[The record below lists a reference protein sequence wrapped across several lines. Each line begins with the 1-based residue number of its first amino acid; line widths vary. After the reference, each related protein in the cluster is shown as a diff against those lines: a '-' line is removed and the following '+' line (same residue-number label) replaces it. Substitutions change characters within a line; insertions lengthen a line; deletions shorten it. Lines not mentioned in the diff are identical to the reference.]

1 MSNINKPLLSII
13 IPVYNVAPYLR
24 QCIESI
30 INQERNIEVILV
42 DDGSSDESPSICDE
56 YALKDNR
63 IHVIHKQNGGVSSAR
78 NAGLDT
84 ANGEWI
90 WFIDGDDYIADN
102 AIKELETIIRHYKNT
117 DLIRFSYQRL
127 QDNHITKINIENI
140 NNLTKNAYLQNQHS
154 YLNPTMLFKHELI
167 NDITLRFPENIKLGE
182 DLEFQYKY
190 LLYCKHPIQYNKH
203 LYIYRL
209 RELSATKSNDSRY
222 KIVNDSLTVL
232 SNLLSFVNQQKITPE
247 PWFYIKIQNIM
258 KNVLFS
264 ASLVKDIDLKALQN
278 RIRNIMNLYSKYNI
292 DCFNTVKMKLAYLNI
307 KLYFALN
314 YIYLK
319 LTGNYKL

>member
-102 AIKELETIIRHYKNT
+102 VIKEIHQEIQKHPYT
-117 DLIRFSYQRL
+117 DLIQMGISYLYDDQRILL
-127 QDNHITKINIENI
+127 QNTEVVDTIKKNKFLLEHITYHNPRILFKREIIEKHHLR
-140 NNLTKNAYLQNQHS
+140 LTKGVRVA
-154 YLNPTMLFKHELI
+154 
-167 NDITLRFPENIKLGE
+167 E
-182 DLEFQYKY
+182 DQEFQLKY
-190 LLYCKHPIQYNKH
+190 MMLCKTPIQIAICA
-203 LYIYRL
+203 YIYRQ
-209 RELSATKSNDSRY
+209 REGSATHDSETSQR
-222 KIVNDSLTVL
+222 IVNDTFTVL
-232 SNLLSFVNQQKITPE
+232 RNLYLFIREKQIHPE
-247 PWFYIKIQNIM
+247 KW
-258 KNVLFS
+258 
-264 ASLVKDIDLKALQN
+264 LQN
-278 RIRNIMNLYSKYNI
+278 RILIMTRSLLYAASQVHDLNKQDVKVKLNQLANQYEQVGINSFNNKKIQLARKNL
-292 DCFNTVKMKLAYLNI
+292 T
-307 KLYFALN
+307 LYFLLN
-314 YIYLK
+314 KYYLK
-319 LTGNYKL
+319 VKGIK